1 MEENRL
7 EMLKKMLES
16 DPGDAFLRYALAK
29 EYEKLNDDNQA
40 IRLLE
45 ALKTDEP
52 EYTGLYYH
60 LGKLYEKV
68 NQADEALSTY
78 NEGIHITKALG
89 DLHALS
95 ELNNAKTNLE
105 LGC

>member
-16 DPGDAFLRYALAK
+16 DPKDAFLRYALAK

-40 IRLLE
+40 ILLLE
-45 ALKTDEP
+45 ALKSDEP

-68 NQADEALSTY
+68 NQTDEALSIY
-78 NEGIHITKALG
+78 NEGIRITKSLG